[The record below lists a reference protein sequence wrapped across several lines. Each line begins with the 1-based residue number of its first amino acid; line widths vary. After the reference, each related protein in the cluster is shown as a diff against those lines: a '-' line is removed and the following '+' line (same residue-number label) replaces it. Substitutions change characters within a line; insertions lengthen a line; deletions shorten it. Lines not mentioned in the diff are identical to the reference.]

1 MELKIDRRY
10 KGPKYTI
17 GSLYVDGSYFCDTL
31 EDTDR
36 GIDSSM
42 SPADITKKKIYGKTA
57 IPTGT
62 YKVNLNVVSPKFK
75 DRSWAKP
82 YGGKVP
88 RLMNVPG
95 FEGVLIHP
103 GNTDSDTSGCILIG
117 RNTIVG
123 RVTDS
128 TATFHNLMKK
138 LLEAKAKGESI
149 QINIV

>member
-1 MELKIDRRY
+1 MELRLNRRY

-17 GSLYVDGSYFCDTL
+17 GNLYIDDIYFCDTL
-31 EDTDR
+31 EDIDR
-36 GIDSSM
+36 GITSST
-42 SPADITKKKIYGKTA
+42 SLEDISRKKVYGQTA

-103 GNTDSDTSGCILIG
+103 GNTYSDTSGCILVG
-117 RNTIVG
+117 KNTVVG
-123 RVTDS
+123 KVMES
-128 TATFHNLMKK
+128 TITFNGLMKK

>member
-1 MELKIDRRY
+1 MELRLNRRY

-17 GSLYVDGSYFCDTL
+17 GNLYIDDIYFCDTL
-31 EDTDR
+31 EDIDR
-36 GIDSSM
+36 GITSST
-42 SPADITKKKIYGKTA
+42 SLEDISRKKVYEQTA

-103 GNTDSDTSGCILIG
+103 GNTDSDTSGCILVG
-117 RNTIVG
+117 KNTVVG
-123 RVTDS
+123 KVMES
-128 TATFHNLMKK
+128 TITFNGLMKK

>member
-1 MELKIDRRY
+1 MELRLNRRY

-17 GSLYVDGSYFCDTL
+17 GNLYIDDIYFCDTL
-31 EDTDR
+31 EDVDR
-36 GIDSSM
+36 GITSST
-42 SPADITKKKIYGKTA
+42 SLEYISRKKVYGQTA

-103 GNTDSDTSGCILIG
+103 GNTDSDTSGCILVG
-117 RNTIVG
+117 KNTVVG
-123 RVTDS
+123 KVTES
-128 TATFHNLMKK
+128 TITFNGLMKK

>member
-1 MELKIDRRY
+1 MELRLERRY
-10 KGPKYTI
+10 KGTDYTI
-17 GSLYVDGSYFCDTL
+17 GSLYINGIYECDTL

-42 SPADITKKKIYGKTA
+42 SPSDITKKKMYGKTA

-62 YKVNLNVVSPKFK
+62 YNIDMNTVSPKFK
-75 DRSWAKP
+75 DRSWAKT

-88 RLMNVPG
+88 RLLVVPG
-95 FEGVLIHP
+95 FDGVLIHP
-103 GNTDSDTSGCILIG
+103 GNTASDTLGCILVG

-149 QINIV
+149 SITIV

>member
-1 MELKIDRRY
+1 MELRLNRRY

-17 GSLYVDGSYFCDTL
+17 GNLYIDDIYFCDTL
-31 EDTDR
+31 EDVDR
-36 GIDSSM
+36 GITSST
-42 SPADITKKKIYGKTA
+42 SLEDISRKKVYGQTA

-103 GNTDSDTSGCILIG
+103 GNTDSDTSGCILVG
-117 RNTIVG
+117 KNTVVG
-123 RVTDS
+123 KVMES
-128 TATFHNLMKK
+128 TITFNGLMKK

>member
-1 MELKIDRRY
+1 MELRLNRRY

-17 GSLYVDGSYFCDTL
+17 GNLYIDDIYFCDTL
-31 EDTDR
+31 EDIDR
-36 GIDSSM
+36 GITSST
-42 SPADITKKKIYGKTA
+42 SLEDISRKKVYGQTA

-75 DRSWAKP
+75 NRSWAKP

-103 GNTDSDTSGCILIG
+103 GNTDSDTSGCILVG
-117 RNTIVG
+117 KNTVVG
-123 RVTDS
+123 KVMES
-128 TATFHNLMKK
+128 TITFNGLMKK
-138 LLEAKAKGESI
+138 LLKAKAKGESI

>member
-1 MELKIDRRY
+1 MELRLNRRY

-17 GSLYVDGSYFCDTL
+17 GNLYIDNIYFCDTL
-31 EDTDR
+31 EDIDR
-36 GIDSSM
+36 GITSST
-42 SPADITKKKIYGKTA
+42 SLEDISRKKVYGQTA

-103 GNTDSDTSGCILIG
+103 GNTDSDTSGCILVG
-117 RNTIVG
+117 KNTVVG
-123 RVTDS
+123 KVMES
-128 TATFHNLMKK
+128 TITFNGLMKK

>member
-1 MELKIDRRY
+1 MELRLNRRY

-17 GSLYVDGSYFCDTL
+17 GNLYIDDIYFCDTL
-31 EDTDR
+31 EDIDR
-36 GIDSSM
+36 GITSST
-42 SPADITKKKIYGKTA
+42 SLEDISRKKVYGQTA

-88 RLMNVPG
+88 RLMNVPE

-103 GNTDSDTSGCILIG
+103 GNTDSDTSGCILVG
-117 RNTIVG
+117 KNTVVG
-123 RVTDS
+123 KVMES
-128 TATFHNLMKK
+128 TITFNGLMKK

>member
-1 MELKIDRRY
+1 MELRLNRRY

-17 GSLYVDGSYFCDTL
+17 GNLYIDDIYFCDTL
-31 EDTDR
+31 EDIDR
-36 GIDSSM
+36 GITSST
-42 SPADITKKKIYGKTA
+42 SLEDISRKKVYGQTA

-88 RLMNVPG
+88 RLTNVPG

-103 GNTDSDTSGCILIG
+103 GNTDSDTSGCILVG
-117 RNTIVG
+117 KNTVVG
-123 RVTDS
+123 KVMESTVT
-128 TATFHNLMKK
+128 FNGLMKK

>member
-1 MELKIDRRY
+1 MELRLNRRY

-17 GSLYVDGSYFCDTL
+17 GNLYIDDIYFCDTL
-31 EDTDR
+31 EDIDR
-36 GIDSSM
+36 GITSST
-42 SPADITKKKIYGKTA
+42 SLEDISRKKVYGQTA

-103 GNTDSDTSGCILIG
+103 GNTDSDTSGCILVG
-117 RNTIVG
+117 KNTVVG
-123 RVTDS
+123 KVMES
-128 TATFHNLMKK
+128 TITFNGLMKK

>member
-1 MELKIDRRY
+1 MELRLNRRY

-17 GSLYVDGSYFCDTL
+17 GSLYIDDIYFCDTL
-31 EDTDR
+31 EDIDR
-36 GIDSSM
+36 GITSST
-42 SPADITKKKIYGKTA
+42 SLEDISRKKVYGQTA

-103 GNTDSDTSGCILIG
+103 GNTDSDTSGCILVG
-117 RNTIVG
+117 KNTVVG
-123 RVTDS
+123 KVMES
-128 TATFHNLMKK
+128 TITFNGLMKK

>member
-1 MELKIDRRY
+1 MELRLNRRY

-17 GSLYVDGSYFCDTL
+17 GNLYIDDIYFCDTL
-31 EDTDR
+31 EDIDR
-36 GIDSSM
+36 GITSST
-42 SPADITKKKIYGKTA
+42 SLEDISRKKVYGQTA

-103 GNTDSDTSGCILIG
+103 GNTDSDTSGCILVG
-117 RNTIVG
+117 KNTVVG
-123 RVTDS
+123 KVMES
-128 TATFHNLMKK
+128 TITFNGLMKK

-149 QINIV
+149 QINII

>member
-1 MELKIDRRY
+1 MELKIDRGY
-10 KGPKYTI
+10 KGTEYTI

-36 GIDSSM
+36 NINNSM

-62 YKVNLNVVSPKFK
+62 YKIDMNTISPSFK
-75 DRSWAKP
+75 DRSWAKL
-82 YGGKVP
+82 YNGKVP
-88 RLMNVPG
+88 RLLEVPG
-95 FEGVLIHP
+95 FDGVLIHP
-103 GNTDSDTSGCILIG
+103 GNTASDTLGCILVG
-117 RNTIVG
+117 RNTIAG

-138 LLEAKAKGESI
+138 LLEAKARGENISI
-149 QINIV
+149 TIV

>member
-1 MELKIDRRY
+1 MELRLKRRY

-17 GSLYVDGSYFCDTL
+17 GNLYIDDIYFCDTL
-31 EDTDR
+31 EDIDR
-36 GIDSSM
+36 GITSST
-42 SPADITKKKIYGKTA
+42 SLEDISRKKVYGQTA

-75 DRSWAKP
+75 NRSWAKP

-103 GNTDSDTSGCILIG
+103 GNTDSDTSGCILVG
-117 RNTIVG
+117 KNTVVG
-123 RVTDS
+123 KVMES
-128 TATFHNLMKK
+128 TITFNGLMKK

>member
-1 MELKIDRRY
+1 MELRLNRRY

-17 GSLYVDGSYFCDTL
+17 GNLYIDYIYFCDTL
-31 EDTDR
+31 EDIDR
-36 GIDSSM
+36 GITSST
-42 SPADITKKKIYGKTA
+42 SLEDISRKKVYGQTA

-103 GNTDSDTSGCILIG
+103 GNTDSDTSGCILVG
-117 RNTIVG
+117 KNTVVG
-123 RVTDS
+123 KVMES
-128 TATFHNLMKK
+128 TITFNGLMKK

>member
-1 MELKIDRRY
+1 MELRLDRKY
-10 KGPKYTI
+10 KKQSYTI
-17 GSLYVDGSYFCDTL
+17 GNLYIDGEYFSNTL

-42 SPADITKKKIYGKTA
+42 SPADITRKKIYGKTA

-62 YKVNLNVVSPKFK
+62 YQIDMNTVSPKFK
-75 DRSWAKP
+75 DRSWAKI
-82 YGGKVP
+82 YGGKIP
-88 RLMNVPG
+88 RLLVVPG
-95 FEGVLIHP
+95 FDGVLIHP
-103 GNTDSDTSGCILIG
+103 GNTASDTLGCILVG

-138 LLEAKAKGESI
+138 LLDAKAKGESI
-149 QINIV
+149 SIIIV

>member
-10 KGPKYTI
+10 KGTEYTI

-42 SPADITKKKIYGKTA
+42 SSADITKKKIYGKTA

-62 YKVNLNVVSPKFK
+62 YKVDMNTVSPKFK

-82 YGGKVP
+82 YSGKIP
-88 RLMNVPG
+88 RLLSVPG
-95 FEGVLIHP
+95 FDGILIHP
-103 GNTDSDTSGCILIG
+103 GNTASDTLGCILVG
-117 RNTIVG
+117 KNTIVG

-128 TATFHNLMKK
+128 TTTFHSLMKK
-138 LLEAKAKGESI
+138 MLEAKIKGESI
-149 QINIV
+149 SITIV

>member
-1 MELKIDRRY
+1 MELRLNRRY

-17 GSLYVDGSYFCDTL
+17 GNLYIDDIYFCDTL
-31 EDTDR
+31 EDVDR
-36 GIDSSM
+36 EITSST
-42 SPADITKKKIYGKTA
+42 SLEDISRKKIYGQTA

-103 GNTDSDTSGCILIG
+103 GNTDSDTSGCILVG
-117 RNTIVG
+117 KNTVVG
-123 RVTDS
+123 KVMES
-128 TATFHNLMKK
+128 TITFNGLMKK

>member
-1 MELKIDRRY
+1 MELRLNRRY

-17 GSLYVDGSYFCDTL
+17 GNLYIDDIYFCDTL
-31 EDTDR
+31 EDIDR
-36 GIDSSM
+36 GITSST
-42 SPADITKKKIYGKTA
+42 SLEDISRKKVYGQTA

-88 RLMNVPG
+88 RLMNIPG

-103 GNTDSDTSGCILIG
+103 GNTDSDTSGCILVG
-117 RNTIVG
+117 KNTVVG
-123 RVTDS
+123 KVMES
-128 TATFHNLMKK
+128 TITFNGLMKK

>member
-10 KGPKYTI
+10 KGTEYTI
-17 GSLYVDGSYFCDTL
+17 GRLYVNGSYFCDTL

-36 GIDSSM
+36 GTNNTMSS
-42 SPADITKKKIYGKTA
+42 ADITKKKIEGKTA

-62 YKVNLNVVSPKFK
+62 YNVDMNTVSPKFK

-82 YGGKVP
+82 YGGKIP
-88 RLMNVPG
+88 RLLVVPG
-95 FEGVLIHP
+95 FDGVLIHP
-103 GNTDSDTSGCILIG
+103 GNTASDTSGCILIG
-117 RNTIVG
+117 KNTTVG

-138 LLEAKAKGESI
+138 LLEAKTKGESI
-149 QINIV
+149 SITIV

>member
-1 MELKIDRRY
+1 MELRLNRRY

-17 GSLYVDGSYFCDTL
+17 GNLYIDDIYFCDTL
-31 EDTDR
+31 EDIDR
-36 GIDSSM
+36 GITSST
-42 SPADITKKKIYGKTA
+42 SLEDISRKKVYGQTA

-75 DRSWAKP
+75 NRSWAKP

-103 GNTDSDTSGCILIG
+103 GNTDSDTSGCILVG
-117 RNTIVG
+117 KNTVVG
-123 RVTDS
+123 KVMES
-128 TATFHNLMKK
+128 TITFNGLMKK

>member
-1 MELKIDRRY
+1 MELRLNRRY

-17 GSLYVDGSYFCDTL
+17 GNLYIDDIYFCDTL
-31 EDTDR
+31 EDIDR
-36 GIDSSM
+36 GITSST
-42 SPADITKKKIYGKTA
+42 SLEDISRKKVYGQTA

-103 GNTDSDTSGCILIG
+103 GNTDSDTSGCILVG
-117 RNTIVG
+117 KNTVVG
-123 RVTDS
+123 KVMES
-128 TATFHNLMKK
+128 TITFNGLMKK
-138 LLEAKAKGESI
+138 LLDAKAKGESI

>member
-1 MELKIDRRY
+1 MELRLNRRY

-17 GSLYVDGSYFCDTL
+17 GNLYIDDIYFCDTL
-31 EDTDR
+31 EDIDR
-36 GIDSSM
+36 GITSST
-42 SPADITKKKIYGKTA
+42 SLEDISRKKVYGQTA

-103 GNTDSDTSGCILIG
+103 GNTDSDTSGCILVG
-117 RNTIVG
+117 KNTVVG
-123 RVTDS
+123 KVMESTVT
-128 TATFHNLMKK
+128 FNGLMKK